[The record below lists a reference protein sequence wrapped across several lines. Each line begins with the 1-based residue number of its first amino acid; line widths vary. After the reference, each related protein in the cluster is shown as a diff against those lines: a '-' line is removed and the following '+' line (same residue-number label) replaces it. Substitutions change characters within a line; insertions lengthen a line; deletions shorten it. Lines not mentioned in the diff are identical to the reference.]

1 MRKGLWI
8 PQEILDLSN
17 IDTDQKII
25 LAKVFELEKNQRKF
39 YFGNKSLSELINRH
53 SDTVS
58 IKISDLKNKGLLTE
72 DGFDG
77 RKRFLR
83 LGQNSPI
90 QGLEKIQGSNGNS
103 PIEGSKGNEKH
114 KDYFNKKRF
123 SNS

>member
-8 PQEILDLSN
+8 PQKIFDLPN

-58 IKISDLKNKGLLTE
+58 IKISDLKKKGLLSE
-72 DGFDG
+72 EGFDG
-77 RKRFLR
+77 RKRYLK

-90 QGLEKIQGSNGNS
+90 QGLEKTQGSIGNT
-103 PIEGSKGNEKH
+103 PIEGSKGREKH
-114 KDYFNKKRF
+114 KDYFNKKRVY
-123 SNS
+123 NS